1 MYDLIRSTEFG
12 DWLTSEI
19 SQARLQSKSAN
30 PECVN
35 DFATP
40 CFMNLRYRVVLF
52 QSASFALVVG

>member
-1 MYDLIRSTEFG
+1 MLAQA
-12 DWLTSEI
+12 TSDQNFLGVRQRDACRIKYE
-19 SQARLQSKSAN
+19 LLKS
-30 PECVN
+30 ECVN